1 MTSMINTIIAD
12 DLMSEAAHLF
22 DKMLAAGQRH
32 KFVSFL
38 TRHNFRLLDLG
49 SYRSQLTCG
58 HDVGQREVALDNI
71 RGTEGRLNDFDS
83 RFNPLTDRTR
93 RRWINVAKANE
104 GGTDLPPVE
113 LIQVGDVY
121 FVRDGHHRVSVARA
135 YGKTTIA
142 ARVIVKD

>member
-1 MTSMINTIIAD
+1 MTSTLSTIIAD
-12 DLMSEAAHLF
+12 DLLSDAAHLF

-38 TRHNFRLLDLG
+38 TRHDYRLLDLG
-49 SYRSQLTCG
+49 SYPSQLRCG
-58 HDVGQREVALDNI
+58 HDGGQREVALDNI
-71 RGTEGRLNDFDS
+71 RGTEGRSNDFDS
-83 RFNPLTDRTR
+83 RFNPLSDQAR
-93 RRWINVAKANE
+93 RRWINVARANE
-104 GGTDLPPVE
+104 DGMDLPPVE

-135 YGKTTIA
+135 YGQTTIT